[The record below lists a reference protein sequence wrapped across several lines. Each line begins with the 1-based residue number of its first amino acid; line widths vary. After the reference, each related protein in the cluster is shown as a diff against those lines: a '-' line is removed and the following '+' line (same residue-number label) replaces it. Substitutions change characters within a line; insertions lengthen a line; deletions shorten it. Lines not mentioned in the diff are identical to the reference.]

1 MNFKKLL
8 LLIPLLLAITSCE
21 KDSQNLENQKK
32 EEITKT
38 SRASF
43 KNASELEEVYKSYK
57 DSPNKLYNKLKSIGF
72 IKSKKTD
79 FSFSKL
85 ATVDPNGNY
94 SIPQDII
101 NEELLIEDP
110 FISEIVN
117 EDLELA
123 VDDVVYK
130 ITPYG
135 TLYTPVG
142 NYEEMQDLV
151 EEFNMDKLSLNDA
164 INYELYEHP
173 VANEEGLYEVAPGV
187 MLYDTYEVATTKK
200 ELSGRTSGIPQDIV
214 NTVAVAKIQNEEVN
228 AGFYSSLPVI
238 KYGKHTFL
246 GKIWSGIFGG
256 ANNEVYTANFSGK
269 RRIKVSLYNRNYVV
283 RKVLGLKVKTQ
294 KKNWIGW
301 SGTNA
306 DEIRLGWDG
315 ISFTMEDKITPAN
328 PWDAL
333 QKALEPYR
341 PNAYNNSVDWNPN
354 TSSSPIKYEI
364 DLLGHDASL
373 DLSKGFQQG
382 VKLLY
387 DQAKRLNK
395 NVPKNQQSAVSTWL
409 NSQRRQ
415 AIVIAGPQELVFNN
429 REEINVG
436 IAHFTDMIVSFNM
449 SGGNV
454 NWQKTA
460 VNSINSTM
468 NASKIVMQYASIYG
482 VARFGNTWKG
492 AYIEKSEN

>member
-1 MNFKKLL
+1 M
-8 LLIPLLLAITSCE
+8 
-21 KDSQNLENQKK
+21 
-32 EEITKT
+32 
-38 SRASF
+38 
-43 KNASELEEVYKSYK
+43 
-57 DSPNKLYNKLKSIGF
+57 
-72 IKSKKTD
+72 
-79 FSFSKL
+79 
-85 ATVDPNGNY
+85 ATLNPNGDY
-94 SIPQDII
+94 SIQQDII
-101 NEELLIEDP
+101 NEEHLVEDP
-110 FISEIVN
+110 FISEIIN
-117 EDLELA
+117 EDLEVA
-123 VDDVVYK
+123 VDDVVYR

-135 TLYTPVG
+135 TLYTPVD
-142 NYEEMQDLV
+142 NYEAMEDVV
-151 EEFNMDKLSLNDA
+151 EEFNMDQLSLYDA
-164 INYELYEHP
+164 INYELYDNPIEH
-173 VANEEGLYEVAPGV
+173 EDGLYEVAPGV
-187 MLYDTYEVATTKK
+187 MLYDTYEIVKTKE
-200 ELSGRTSGIPQDIV
+200 ELSAGTAGIQQDV
-214 NTVAVAKIQNEEVN
+214 VKTVAVSNIQNEDVN
-228 AGFYSSLPVI
+228 AGIYSSLPVI

-256 ANNEVYTANFSGK
+256 ANNEVYTAKFSDN
-269 RRIKVSLYNRNYVV
+269 RRIKVSLYNRNYIF
-283 RKVLGLKVKTQ
+283 RKVLGLKVLTQ

-341 PNAYNNSVDWNPN
+341 PNSYQNSVDWNPN

-364 DLLGHDASL
+364 DLLGYDISL
-373 DLSKGFQQG
+373 DLTKGFQQG

-415 AIVIAGPQELVFNN
+415 AVVIAGPQELVFNN
-429 REEINVG
+429 KEEINVEV
-436 IAHFTDMIVSFNM
+436 AHFTDMIVSFSM
-449 SGGNV
+449 SGGKV

-460 VNSINSTM
+460 VNSVNSTM